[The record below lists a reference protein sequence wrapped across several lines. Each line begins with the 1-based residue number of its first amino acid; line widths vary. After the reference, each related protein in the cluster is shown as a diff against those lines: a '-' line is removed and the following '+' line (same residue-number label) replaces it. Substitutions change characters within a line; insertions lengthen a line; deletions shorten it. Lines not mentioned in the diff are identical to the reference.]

1 MNKLVLLIAV
11 TLFVVSGCTSTVTL
25 GPQANKDAVVG
36 ASLNTDGVGVTLP
49 LISAEAKASETTAKK
64 KK

>member
-1 MNKLVLLIAV
+1 MKKLVTLIAV

-36 ASLNTDGVGVTLP
+36 ASLSTSKVGLTLP
-49 LISAEAKASETTAKK
+49 LIRAETKTIETTTKDKK
-64 KK
+64 

>member
-1 MNKLVLLIAV
+1 MKKLVTLIAV

-36 ASLNTDGVGVTLP
+36 ASLSTSKVGVTLP
-49 LISAEAKASETTAKK
+49 LISAETKAIETAAKK
-64 KK
+64 K

>member
-1 MNKLVLLIAV
+1 MKKLVLLIAV

-36 ASLNTDGVGVTLP
+36 ASLSTSKAGVTLP
-49 LISAEAKASETTAKK
+49 LIKAETKTVDGTTTKK
-64 KK
+64 K

>member
-1 MNKLVLLIAV
+1 MKKLVTLIAG

-36 ASLNTDGVGVTLP
+36 ASLSTSKVGVTLP
-49 LISAEAKASETTAKK
+49 FISAETKTTEATTKK
-64 KK
+64 K